1 MAQKNSTVKVFDV
14 KSGKAGASVPLPDVF
29 GAPIRAD
36 NVHKVHTNMNKNKRQ
51 ANAVAEKA
59 GMSHSAESWG
69 TGRAVA
75 RIPRISGG
83 GTSRSGQGA
92 FGNMCRKGRMFAPTK
107 TWRKWHK
114 ESNLNERRVS
124 VCSALAASA
133 VPGLVMARGHKVDG
147 VSMLPLVV
155 SGLEDLEHSSK
166 ALGALKALHALD
178 DIERVQDSKK
188 IRSGKGK
195 MRNRRY
201 VQRRGPLLVHIG
213 SSAGEPSALERGFR
227 NIEGIEL
234 AVVSRLNLLQ
244 LAPGGHLGRFIIW
257 TDKAFAALNAIFGTY
272 GGKADAKT
280 TGAKTKFRLPQSIM
294 ANADVARIINS
305 NEVQSK
311 VNAKKT
317 GTPRS
322 QRKQNP
328 LTNHGALLRLN
339 PHAKVSIR
347 AGIVGHNR
355 KELGRVQKK
364 KTVQAGQKPRP
375 KHTRQQKRGFLK
387 TLQTTTLSQE
397 GQRGEAFLASFDY
410 IHSTTVSQKEA
421 AAKLAKPA
429 KSHKKGPATTAKKA

>member
-1 MAQKNSTVKVFDV
+1 MAQKNSTVKVFDL
-14 KSGKAGASVPLPDVF
+14 KSGKDGASLPLPDVY

-36 NVHKVHTNMNKNKRQ
+36 IVHKVHTNMNKNKRQ
-51 ANAVAEKA
+51 AYAVAEKA

-114 ESNLNERRVS
+114 ESNLNERRVA

-133 VPGLVMARGHKVDG
+133 VTGLVMARGHKVDG
-147 VSMLPLVV
+147 VRMLPLVV
-155 SGLEDLEHSSK
+155 SGLEDLEHTKK
-166 ALGALKALHALD
+166 AVAALKIIGALD

-201 VQRRGPLLVHIG
+201 VQRRGPLLVHVG

-257 TDKAFAALNAIFGTY
+257 TDKAFAALNSIFGTY
-272 GGKADAKT
+272 GGSADAKA

-311 VNAKKT
+311 VNAKKS

-328 LTNHGALLRLN
+328 LTNHGALLKLN
-339 PHAKVSIR
+339 PYAKVSIR
-347 AGIVGHNR
+347 AGIKGHT
-355 KELGRVQKK
+355 LGRIQKK
-364 KTVQAGQKPRP
+364 KVVQAGQKPKP
-375 KHTRQQKRGFLK
+375 KHTRAQKRKFLK
-387 TLQTTTLSQE
+387 TLQTATLSTA

-410 IHSTTVSQKEA
+410 IRSTTVKQQAEA
-421 AAKLAKPA
+421 LAKPNN
-429 KSHKKGPATTAKKA
+429 SRKKGPATQPKKK

>member
-14 KSGKAGASVPLPDVF
+14 KTGKDATSVALPDVY

-36 NVHKVHTNMNKNKRQ
+36 IVHKVHTNMNKNKRQ
-51 ANAVAEKA
+51 AYAVAEKA

-114 ESNLNERRVS
+114 ESNLNERRVA
-124 VCSALAASA
+124 VCSAIAASA
-133 VPGLVMARGHKVDG
+133 VPGLVMARGHKVDS

-166 ALGALKALHALD
+166 ALAALKSIGAFD

-227 NIEGIEL
+227 NILGIEL

-272 GGKADAKT
+272 GGQANAQA

-317 GTPRS
+317 GTPRA

-328 LTNHGALLRLN
+328 LTNHGALLKLN

-347 AGIVGHNR
+347 AGIKGHA
-355 KELGRVQKK
+355 LGRVQKK
-364 KTVQAGQKPRP
+364 KVVQAGQKPAV
-375 KHTRQQKRGFLK
+375 KHTRAQKRSFLK
-387 TLQTTTLSQE
+387 TLQTATLSTA
-397 GQRGEAFLASFDY
+397 GQRGEQFLASFDY
-410 IHSTTVSQKEA
+410 IRSTTQSKQAQA
-421 AAKLAKPA
+421 AQAAKPA
-429 KSHKKGPATTAKKA
+429 NSHKKGPAKTAKKQ

>member
-1 MAQKNSTVKVFDV
+1 
-14 KSGKAGASVPLPDVF
+14 
-29 GAPIRAD
+29 
-36 NVHKVHTNMNKNKRQ
+36 
-51 ANAVAEKA
+51 
-59 GMSHSAESWG
+59 
-69 TGRAVA
+69 
-75 RIPRISGG
+75 
-83 GTSRSGQGA
+83 
-92 FGNMCRKGRMFAPTK
+92 
-107 TWRKWHK
+107 
-114 ESNLNERRVS
+114 
-124 VCSALAASA
+124 
-133 VPGLVMARGHKVDG
+133 
-147 VSMLPLVV
+147 MLPLVV
-155 SGLEDLEHSSK
+155 SGLEDLEHSKK
-166 ALGALKALHALD
+166 ALAALKIIGALD

-201 VQRRGPLLVHIG
+201 VQRRGPLLVHVG

-257 TDKAFAALNAIFGTY
+257 TDKAFAALNSIFGTY
-272 GGKADAKT
+272 GSLAAANVV
-280 TGAKTKFRLPQSIM
+280 GAKTKFRLPMSIM

-347 AGIVGHNR
+347 AGIKGHA
-355 KELGRVQKK
+355 LGKVQKK
-364 KTVQAGQKPRP
+364 KVVQAGQKPSV
-375 KHTRQQKRGFLK
+375 KHTRAQKRSFLK
-387 TLQTTTLSQE
+387 TLQTTTLSTA
-397 GQRGEAFLASFDY
+397 GQRGEQFLASFDY
-410 IHSTTVSQKEA
+410 ITSTTVEKRA
-421 AAKLAKPA
+421 AAASKVGAPN
-429 KSHKKGPATTAKKA
+429 SHKKGPAKTAAKK

>member
-1 MAQKNSTVKVFDV
+1 
-14 KSGKAGASVPLPDVF
+14 
-29 GAPIRAD
+29 
-36 NVHKVHTNMNKNKRQ
+36 
-51 ANAVAEKA
+51 
-59 GMSHSAESWG
+59 
-69 TGRAVA
+69 
-75 RIPRISGG
+75 
-83 GTSRSGQGA
+83 
-92 FGNMCRKGRMFAPTK
+92 MCRKGRMFAPTK

-410 IHSTTVSQKEA
+410 IPS
-421 AAKLAKPA
+421 
-429 KSHKKGPATTAKKA
+429 TTAKKA